1 MNLLLKDR
9 KSDYIFI
16 VFFSLFFIT
25 SMISDLIPTWYGE
38 LVPNH
43 PNPLMQANY
52 NYAKGCDPL
61 FLHPPFWMRIVTGLS
76 AFVYGPFYLLL
87 VWAFIKGKKLDSST
101 RHYLWHHDQRDNRN
115 FSVWGRILW
124 RTRMAMPKSR
134 QISAIESPL
143 RNHPNPF
150 NNSDAESKPIHQE
163 VLINLREWFALI
175 HRDMNY
181 MLLCSMNFPYKW
193 YH

>member
-9 KSDYIFI
+9 KSDYFFI

-52 NYAKGCDPL
+52 DYAKGCDPL

-76 AFVYGPFYLLL
+76 AFVYGPFYLVL
-87 VWAFIKGKKLDSST
+87 VWAFIKGKNWIQVPAIIYGT
-101 RHYLWHHDQRDNRN
+101 MI
-115 FSVWGRILW
+115 SVITGILVFGVEFFGEPEW
-124 RTRMAMPKSR
+124 QCQNPGKFL
-134 QISAIESPL
+134 PL
-143 RNHPNPF
+143 
-150 NNSDAESKPIHQE
+150 
-163 VLINLREWFALI
+163 NLPYVI
-175 HRDMNY
+175 IP
-181 MLLCSMNFPYKW
+181 MLLIIRMRKELPFTRKF
-193 YH
+193 

>member
-9 KSDYIFI
+9 KSDYFFI

-52 NYAKGCDPL
+52 DYAKGCDPL

-76 AFVYGPFYLLL
+76 AFVYGPFYLVL
-87 VWAFIKGKKLDSST
+87 VWAFIKGKNWIQVPAIIYGT
-101 RHYLWHHDQRDNRN
+101 MI
-115 FSVWGRILW
+115 SVITGILVFGVEFFGEPEW
-124 RTRMAMPKSR
+124 QCQNLGKFL
-134 QISAIESPL
+134 PL
-143 RNHPNPF
+143 
-150 NNSDAESKPIHQE
+150 
-163 VLINLREWFALI
+163 NLPYVI
-175 HRDMNY
+175 IP
-181 MLLCSMNFPYKW
+181 MLLIIRMRKELPFTRKF
-193 YH
+193 